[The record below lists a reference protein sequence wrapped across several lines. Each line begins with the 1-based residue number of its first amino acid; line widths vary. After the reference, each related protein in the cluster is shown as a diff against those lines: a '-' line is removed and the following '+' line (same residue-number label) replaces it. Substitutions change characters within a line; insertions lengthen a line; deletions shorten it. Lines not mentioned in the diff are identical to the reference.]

1 MRLVGHKI
9 RLRPNARQEE
19 IFRRC
24 VGTARFA
31 YNLALAG
38 WQSQYRSGG
47 KPNECALRREI
58 NARKRAEWPWMMDVP
73 KSVVQQAVKNVGDA
87 YSRFFKKL
95 ARYPKCKRR
104 GKSRESARLDNG
116 PGTFSFQGK
125 SVTLPKIGRVTTF
138 EKLRFDGIPKS
149 AILHREGGRWFLS
162 VAVEVKSEVRTEGE
176 QPAQQNCQGENQ
188 ALPAVGVDL
197 GLTSALTLSTGEKI
211 APPQPL
217 KRNLV
222 RLRRLSR
229 SLSRKVE
236 GSSNWKKAKQRLN
249 RCHWHIGEV
258 RRNWQH
264 QVTTRI
270 ARRFSL
276 VCMEDLNV
284 KAMMKTNLARAISD
298 VGWGEL
304 GRQLAY
310 KTKVQ
315 KVGRFYPSSK
325 TCSCCGA
332 IVGELPLNVRVWTC
346 ASCGAT
352 HDRDGNASQNIFREG
367 LRLAASCAVTACGES
382 SSGAMPIPDRVKLDS
397 AKQEHSHGILVHA

>member
-31 YNLALAG
+31 YNLALSG
-38 WQSQYRSGG
+38 WKAQYRSGG
-47 KPNECALRREI
+47 KPSECALRREI
-58 NARKRAEWPWMMDVP
+58 NARKRTEWPWMLDVP

-95 ARYPKCKRR
+95 ARYPKRKKR

-162 VAVEVKSEVRTEGE
+162 VAVEVKDEIRSEGG
-176 QPAQQNCQGENQ
+176 QSAQQNCQGENQ

-217 KRNLV
+217 KRSIV

-236 GSSNWKKAKQRLN
+236 GSSNWRKAKQRLN
-249 RCHWHIGEV
+249 RCYWHIGEV
-258 RRNWQH
+258 RRDWQH
-264 QVTTRI
+264 KVTTRI
-270 ARRFSL
+270 SRRFGL
-276 VCMEDLNV
+276 VCLEDLNV

-304 GRQLAY
+304 VRQFAY
-310 KTKVQ
+310 KTRIQ

-332 IVGELPLNVRVWTC
+332 VVGELPLSVRVWTC
-346 ASCGAT
+346 ASCGAA
-352 HDRDGNASQNIFREG
+352 HDRDGNASQNILREG

-382 SSGAMPIPDRVKLDS
+382 SSGTMPVPDRVKLDS
-397 AKQEHSHGILVHA
+397 MKQEHSHGTFVHA